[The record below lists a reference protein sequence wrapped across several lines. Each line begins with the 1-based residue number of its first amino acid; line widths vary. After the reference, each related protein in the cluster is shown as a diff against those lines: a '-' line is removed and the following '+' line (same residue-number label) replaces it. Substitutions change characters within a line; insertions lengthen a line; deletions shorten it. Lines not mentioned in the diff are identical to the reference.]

1 MSEASQKDKNKY
13 IDTNMES
20 RKMVLMNLL
29 EGRSGDTDGEDE
41 LWTHWGREGVGRM
54 EKVALVYTH
63 YHV

>member
-1 MSEASQKDKNKY
+1 
-13 IDTNMES
+13 MES